1 MEDAALLL
9 ARSIKL
15 LAEVA
20 IFAAL
25 GEWCLG
31 KLLGP
36 RRAANPFHA
45 VLHATTLPL
54 RKVVA
59 WLLPAR
65 LPTGWRVFFVAALLA
80 AIWVGALAWK
90 VALCRTQ
97 GGCA

>member
-15 LAEVA
+15 LAEIA
-20 IFAAL
+20 ILAAL
-25 GEWCLG
+25 GEWGLG

-54 RKVVA
+54 RKVA
-59 WLLPAR
+59 ACLWPAR
-65 LPTGWRVFFVAALLA
+65 LPAAWRAFFTGVLVTALWL
-80 AIWVGALAWK
+80 GALAWK
-90 VALCRTQ
+90 VALCRAQ

>member
-15 LAEVA
+15 LAEIA
-20 IFAAL
+20 ILAAL

-31 KLLGP
+31 RLLGA

-45 VLHATTLPL
+45 LLHATTLPL
-54 RKVVA
+54 RKVA
-59 WLLPAR
+59 ACLPPAR
-65 LPTGWRVFFVAALLA
+65 LPAGWRVFIVAALLA
-80 AIWVGALAWK
+80 AIWAGALAWK